1 VSLGQKPSLFK
12 SKQDNMKIFVELM
25 EKAIDLSKKDLPDT
39 KAIRQ
44 LGEGWTAEEAL
55 AIAVYSCLKYSNSFQ
70 DAIVCAVNHDGD
82 SDSTGAIAGNLV
94 GAALGIQNIPKY
106 YGDNVELKDVIV
118 EVADDLYLATTD
130 NSVMN
135 TEPWIKK
142 YIDCVNNCD

>member
-1 VSLGQKPSLFK
+1 MMV
-12 SKQDNMKIFVELM
+12 
-25 EKAIDLSKKDLPDT
+25 
-39 KAIRQ
+39 
-44 LGEGWTAEEAL
+44 TA
-55 AIAVYSCLKYSNSFQ
+55 
-70 DAIVCAVNHDGD
+70 
-82 SDSTGAIAGNLV
+82 TPGAIAGNLV